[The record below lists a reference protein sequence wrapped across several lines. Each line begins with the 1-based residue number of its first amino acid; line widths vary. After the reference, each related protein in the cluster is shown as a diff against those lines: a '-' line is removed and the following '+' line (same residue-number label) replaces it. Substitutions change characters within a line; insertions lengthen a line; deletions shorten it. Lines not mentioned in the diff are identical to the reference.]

1 MYAVSH
7 VLGTCATSELEMAG
21 GRMFVRIFV
30 LTLAL
35 TVAGAAAAPAAL
47 RGQSFDREMF
57 EVSDSFPYEVT
68 VRRSAA
74 VVGAG
79 LGFTAVSRVLPMIQP
94 RETAAEY
101 GPERLDRKD
110 VNRVDR
116 YFMNPYDEF
125 LQNAGHATFFVT
137 MLTPFPTILSRE
149 FGEIF
154 QLGVMLG
161 QTVLLSYGTKETLLH
176 FFPRFRPHAYYD
188 DTPNRLQEDDGSRK
202 SFFSGH
208 SSHTFAVA
216 TFATII
222 TRDLYPESRASLVV
236 GGVGYGLA
244 ASVSAM
250 RVAGGRHY
258 LSDVVVGAA
267 WGSLVG
273 WAVPRIY
280 RRDSGEDTLRV
291 TPTVGEFGPG
301 IMLRYR
307 PR

>member
-1 MYAVSH
+1 
-7 VLGTCATSELEMAG
+7 MAG
-21 GRMFVRIFV
+21 ARMSLRVSV
-30 LTLAL
+30 LAL
-35 TVAGAAAAPAAL
+35 ALMVAGAAARPPGVHG
-47 RGQSFDREMF
+47 RSFDWEMF
-57 EVSDSFPYEVT
+57 ETSDSFPYEVT
-68 VRRSAA
+68 VGRSAA
-74 VVGAG
+74 VTGAG
-79 LGFTAVSRVLPMIQP
+79 LGFTAMSRVLPMVQP
-94 RETAAEY
+94 RETAAEH
-101 GPERLDRKD
+101 GPERLHRKD
-110 VNRVDR
+110 VNRIDR
-116 YFMNPYDEF
+116 FFMNPYDEF

-149 FGEIF
+149 FGEFF

-176 FFPRFRPHAYYD
+176 FFPRFRPHAYYE

-222 TRDLYPESRASLVV
+222 TRDLYPESRARFVV

-250 RVAGGRHY
+250 RVAGGRHF
-258 LSDVVVGAA
+258 LSDVVVGSA

-280 RRDSGEDTLRV
+280 RSDSGEDAVRV

-301 IMLRYR
+301 LMVRYR
-307 PR
+307 VL